1 MHDSLERGLF
11 GRLRAGAGPLWTD
24 YVGHAFVR
32 GLGDGTL
39 PAPAFRR
46 YLLQDYLF
54 LIGFARAYALA
65 GYKSASLEDLR
76 AASAGLAAILAE
88 MPLHVA
94 FSAEWGLDEAAM
106 AAEPEAQETVAYTR
120 FVLDCGAAGD
130 LLDLHVALAPCVL
143 GYAEIGARLAAQAAP
158 GNGYARWVEAYAG
171 TEYRAVAHAALD
183 TLDRLAARRG
193 GAARLAALQAT
204 FNTATRLETAFWE
217 MGWRAGAPPGY
228 PASA

>member
-94 FSAEWGLDEAAM
+94 FSAEWGLDEAADVF
-106 AAEPEAQETVAYTR
+106 ARHAPNL
-120 FVLDCGAAGD
+120 VLI
-130 LLDLHVALAPCVL
+130 PPQSK
-143 GYAEIGARLAAQAAP
+143 RLACGDIGLGAMAEVTTIAEVVRRWAEQAP
-158 GNGYARWVEAYAG
+158 EPSR
-171 TEYRAVAHAALD
+171 
-183 TLDRLAARRG
+183 
-193 GAARLAALQAT
+193 
-204 FNTATRLETAFWE
+204 
-217 MGWRAGAPPGY
+217 
-228 PASA
+228 